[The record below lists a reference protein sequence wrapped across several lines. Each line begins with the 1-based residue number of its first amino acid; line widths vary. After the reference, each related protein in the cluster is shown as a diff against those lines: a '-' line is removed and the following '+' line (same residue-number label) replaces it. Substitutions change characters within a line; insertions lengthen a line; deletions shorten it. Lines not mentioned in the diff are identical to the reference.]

1 MQKKGAF
8 LLICMKNSYNGNIS
22 RDKKRIVSTKEQH
35 EGMGL
40 NIIKTTVEKY
50 DGVFDVND
58 TEEFFLARI
67 TIPFQE
73 GKG

>member
-1 MQKKGAF
+1 
-8 LLICMKNSYNGNIS
+8 
-22 RDKKRIVSTKEQH
+22 
-35 EGMGL
+35 MGL